1 MITEDEIARHCSA
14 RTLQRARAI
23 AARDQDILTRQ
34 CRYAGGEVTLSAFVA
49 SSAGWSDRYRTSAT
63 LDEAAG
69 AVIDYSCTCPAFR
82 GADGMCKHAAALA
95 LAYLARPDG
104 FLGWRPDAAPQTSPA
119 LAAYLDRARRAS
131 HEALRDAVDVEL
143 ILGYAYESW
152 TARFRVVGPRG
163 GYALRSLAE
172 FATALRTGETVAYG
186 QKLAFAHAP
195 EAFTAHGRALAG
207 FIARAVAA
215 RNRLVA
221 RRAGREGGTDRELF
235 LTEAE
240 VVELIDLE
248 GGRTFTLEGGDGVL
262 RRTNQVSAIDEDPAL
277 TLRLCALDPGG
288 YTIMRDEPL
297 VFAAAGER
305 LYVVQDDLLYRC
317 TPAFARCADFLRAV
331 YQSSDERLFVA
342 TADLPLFCA
351 EVLPLL
357 EEHLDVRAPADIDR
371 YRPVPCTLE
380 FRLDREG
387 HAVTM
392 LAHAVYGEARLPLAV
407 PPHALAT
414 EVEAAHGAPVTV
426 GIAAPGAPTSPNA
439 RAGAWP
445 GPTPLRD
452 EAAERRACDVLSA
465 YFRPDATLPLADGD
479 GVERL
484 LFGGLSRLQTL
495 GEVFTTP
502 AFDRLIADGKPRVDV
517 GLSLHG
523 SLIDLD
529 VSSADLP
536 PEELAALFESYRQ
549 RRRYHRLRDGAFLSL
564 EGYDLSEL
572 ERLADDLGLSAA
584 DLASGHVEL
593 PAWRAFYLDETLS
606 DARRDEGFHRYVERL
621 RAVDVTAYAPPA
633 DLRATL
639 RPYQREG
646 FGWLSALADLGL
658 GGILADEMG
667 LGKSVQLI
675 ALLLARA
682 EELRAGGG
690 TLIVCPASLV
700 YHWTAELRR
709 FAPSLTAAA
718 VAGPKRDRDRVRAHG
733 ADVLVT
739 SYDLLR
745 RDAEAWEERD
755 LGCVVLD
762 EAQYIKNQA
771 TLTARAAKRLTAP
784 LRLAL
789 TGTPVENRLSELW
802 SIFDFLMP
810 GLLGSYASF
819 SQRFEAPILGRE
831 EEPDEAEAADAAAR
845 LAALV
850 GPFVLRR
857 LKADVLPDLPPKL
870 ESVVAVPLRGEQAKL
885 YAAHEQR
892 LRADIAAP
900 KPKDGRRFDERKVE
914 VLAELTRLRQLC
926 CDPALVY
933 ENFRGRAAKMD
944 ALMDLVGEAR
954 DGGQKALVFS
964 QFTTYLAR
972 IAERL
977 DREGVPYYVITG
989 ATPKRQRVE
998 LVDAF
1003 NADDTPV
1010 FLVSLRAGGTGL
1022 NLTGASVVIHADPW
1036 WNAAAEAQATDRA
1049 HRIGQTEAVSVYR
1062 VIAEGTIEER
1072 ILRLQERKADL
1083 AAAVIGA
1090 SDGVSLATLTQDD
1103 LIDLLT
1109 GD

>member
-1 MITEDEIARHCSA
+1 MISEDEIARHCTA
-14 RTLQRARAI
+14 RTLQRARSI
-23 AARDQDILTRQ
+23 AERAQDILTRQ
-34 CRYAGGEVTLSAFVA
+34 CRYAGGETKLSAFVA
-49 SSAGWSDRYRTSAT
+49 SSAGWSDRYRTSVT

-69 AVIDYSCTCPAFR
+69 QVVDYACTCPAFR
-82 GADGMCKHAAALA
+82 GSDGMCKHAAALA
-95 LAYLARPDG
+95 LAFAARPDG
-104 FLGWRPDAAPQTSPA
+104 FIGYRPGAAPQTSPA
-119 LAAYLDRARRAS
+119 LASYLDRVRRAS
-131 HEALRDAVDVEL
+131 HEALREAVDVEL
-143 ILGYAYESW
+143 VLGYAYENW
-152 TARFRVVGPRG
+152 TARFRVAGPRG

-172 FATALRTGETVAYG
+172 FASALRLGETVTYG
-186 QKLAFAHAP
+186 QKLSFAHAP
-195 EAFTAHGRALAG
+195 EAFTAHGRALAA
-207 FIARAVAA
+207 FIERAVAE
-215 RNRLVA
+215 RTRLGA
-221 RRAGREGGTDRELF
+221 RRPGRTDGDLRELH
-235 LTEAE
+235 LSEAE
-240 VVELIDLE
+240 VVDLIDLE

-262 RRTNQVSAIDEDPAL
+262 RRTNQVSAIDEDPPL
-277 TLRLCALDPGG
+277 TVRLCALEPGG
-288 YTIMRDEPL
+288 YTVMRDEPL

-305 LYVVQDDLLYRC
+305 MYAVHDDLLYRC
-317 TPAFARCADFLRAV
+317 SPAFARCAGFLRAV
-331 YQSSDERLFVA
+331 YQSSDEELFVA
-342 TADLPLFCA
+342 EADLPLFCA
-351 EVLPLL
+351 EVLPRL
-357 EEHLDVRAPADIDR
+357 EESLTVSAPAQIDR
-371 YRPVPCTLE
+371 YRPVPCALE

-387 HAVTM
+387 RAVTV

-407 PPHALAT
+407 PPSALASQ
-414 EVEAAHGAPVTV
+414 VEAAHGAPVTA
-426 GIAAPGAPTSPNA
+426 GIAAPGAPGGPA
-439 RAGAWP
+439 AAG
-445 GPTPLRD
+445 GPAPLRD
-452 EAAERRACDVLSA
+452 EAAERRACELLGA
-465 YFRPDATLPLADGD
+465 YFRPDATLPLTDGD

-484 LFGGLSRLQTL
+484 LFGGLARLQSL

-523 SLIDLD
+523 SLLDLD

-536 PEELAALFESYRQ
+536 PEELAALLDSYRQ

-584 DLASGHVEL
+584 DLASGRVEL
-593 PAWRAFYLDETLS
+593 PAWRAFYLDEALP
-606 DARRDEGFHRYVERL
+606 DARRDEGFERYVERL
-621 RAVDVTAYAPPA
+621 RAVDLGAYEPPR
-633 DLRATL
+633 DLRAEL

-646 FGWLSALADLGL
+646 FAWLSALADLGL

-682 EELRAGGG
+682 DDLRASGG

-709 FAPSLTAAA
+709 FAPSLSAAA

-745 RDAEAWEERD
+745 RDAEAWEARE
-755 LGCVVLD
+755 LGCAVLD
-762 EAQYIKNQA
+762 EAQYVKNQA
-771 TLTARAAKRLTAP
+771 TLTARAAKRLHAP

-819 SQRFEAPILGRE
+819 SQRFEASILGRE
-831 EEPDEAEAADAAAR
+831 EEPDADEAADAAAR

-892 LRADIAAP
+892 LRQDLAAP
-900 KPKDGRRFDERKVE
+900 KPKDGRGFDARKVE

-944 ALMDLVGEAR
+944 AIMDLVAEAR
-954 DGGQKALVFS
+954 DGGQKTLVFS

-977 DREGVPYYVITG
+977 DRDGVPYYVITG
-989 ATPKRQRVE
+989 ATPKRRRLE
-998 LVDAF
+998 LVEAF
-1003 NADDTPV
+1003 NGDDTPV

-1036 WNAAAEAQATDRA
+1036 WNAAAEAQASDRA

-1062 VIAEGTIEER
+1062 VIAEGTVEER

-1083 AAAVIGA
+1083 ADAVIGA
-1090 SDGVSLATLTQDD
+1090 ADGVSLARLTQED
-1103 LIDLLT
+1103 LIDLLS

>member
-342 TADLPLFCA
+342 AADLPLFCA

-387 HAVTM
+387 HAVTV

-633 DLRATL
+633 NLRATL

-700 YHWTAELRR
+700 
-709 FAPSLTAAA
+709 
-718 VAGPKRDRDRVRAHG
+718 
-733 ADVLVT
+733 
-739 SYDLLR
+739 
-745 RDAEAWEERD
+745 
-755 LGCVVLD
+755 
-762 EAQYIKNQA
+762 
-771 TLTARAAKRLTAP
+771 
-784 LRLAL
+784 
-789 TGTPVENRLSELW
+789 
-802 SIFDFLMP
+802 
-810 GLLGSYASF
+810 
-819 SQRFEAPILGRE
+819 
-831 EEPDEAEAADAAAR
+831 
-845 LAALV
+845 
-850 GPFVLRR
+850 
-857 LKADVLPDLPPKL
+857 
-870 ESVVAVPLRGEQAKL
+870 
-885 YAAHEQR
+885 
-892 LRADIAAP
+892 
-900 KPKDGRRFDERKVE
+900 
-914 VLAELTRLRQLC
+914 
-926 CDPALVY
+926 
-933 ENFRGRAAKMD
+933 
-944 ALMDLVGEAR
+944 
-954 DGGQKALVFS
+954 
-964 QFTTYLAR
+964 
-972 IAERL
+972 
-977 DREGVPYYVITG
+977 
-989 ATPKRQRVE
+989 
-998 LVDAF
+998 
-1003 NADDTPV
+1003 
-1010 FLVSLRAGGTGL
+1010 
-1022 NLTGASVVIHADPW
+1022 
-1036 WNAAAEAQATDRA
+1036 
-1049 HRIGQTEAVSVYR
+1049 
-1062 VIAEGTIEER
+1062 
-1072 ILRLQERKADL
+1072 
-1083 AAAVIGA
+1083 
-1090 SDGVSLATLTQDD
+1090 
-1103 LIDLLT
+1103 
-1109 GD
+1109 